1 MSVKKVKETT
11 SSKILNSDIYDITAF
26 VDDIKKKNIDGVDSS
41 KDTLLVGMYGYLGYQ
56 FASLLQNAIVTA
68 SELSNEAIPTR
79 AKFDRNVITHALSL
93 GVKKVAATAANM
105 KIILM
110 FPEKALRANM
120 IDGKF
125 IFRADTPLRFD
136 EYEFHTDY
144 DIEINYIN
152 LTDANN
158 GSDRDYVYTAKY
170 IMDFTNPISDI
181 DNPFLPP
188 VVIFNYLQDNMV
200 ALVTNIHQVY
210 YREIHEKIL
219 SNDVIANKTLNFSFE
234 DQMSHFMVEVTEP
247 SVSDTGEHNKVYL
260 TPVYDGLYN
269 QEIAEKKYCYYQYI
283 NPNTIRI
290 RFDPSH
296 YQPPANSDVD
306 IKLYTTSGNAGN
318 FEYSEEKTI
327 RLTSDKYT
335 NLYCIIAQRGDDGSC
350 GGLDRQDIK
359 SLQHIIPKEALS
371 RGCITTLTDLRNFFN
386 SLNNENSV
394 LHVFRKEDNILDRV
408 YYVYNLMKD
417 SERNIVP
424 TNTIPIYLE
433 STRRDDVNGK
443 IYLES
448 GTPIFYYK
456 FGEAKDDDTSSRI
469 PALIRKNYIGYL
481 EQKVANNETSYS
493 FYDTTGLTT
502 YQGTP
507 TDATLVDWYDNYKD
521 SFDPEVEMNAKG
533 ERHFEYKDPKPQ
545 LSYNFYHNASIYFKL
560 YWSKDIAKYL
570 EPKIFISS
578 SSVIDEEATKELY
591 DRWFFGTCT
600 DCNLIKNPIQLH
612 NIYTYMR
619 DAQNNNEI
627 CDFEFEFTY
636 TNGSITVTTHY
647 PMVNGRDTIDP
658 TKNSDQVPKFINEDR
673 DPETN
678 EITNISI
685 VPTRMGNLTK
695 VSFYRYRNENG
706 SVAAIG
712 CMMNSIIN
720 IKTST
725 DPETGQEY
733 PDVYGSSADFYL
745 WMTKVCWYDNTGKF
759 HGVHYSE
766 KVAYRWV
773 LVVDYLFKMH
783 NFNSYN
789 KYAFIDALFNNYIF
803 RRIITPQNDLLVLE
817 SINTIDV
824 YSYDG
829 QNSLSF
835 NDLNLTEGDLIR
847 YYLYSKDINNDS
859 NFIYTNPTTWPLG
872 EVLSI
877 SKNNGRIVSI
887 EVLTKNEE
895 LGEFVTHR
903 YRLPV
908 PGIDDKGET
917 GVNSLDENC
926 IILISK
932 VTKFLYTNPLSVILE
947 DDPTINSH
955 RITASYYLDII
966 NETRYQEFE
975 CINSR
980 SPIQFI
986 LSSIKTYRSS
996 YLSNNR
1002 YKYTIKIDIKPN
1014 TGTVD
1019 EDMVNRTQVIGV
1031 FYKKG
1036 TDETDEGRPIMYS
1049 IAKHKMVTKSYIN
1062 DEGNEVIEDVVAD
1075 TDGIHYEITLYTR
1088 PFTTSDKT
1096 DEDETNYRVDIIDDE
1111 NNVYMGSKKILE
1123 DIIQQVKDEYPST
1136 ATEQEINQEAS
1147 RRFFNEYNMYTAN
1160 SNYVRPTEMS
1170 TDDPYFPIDPET
1182 IDPSDLAKE
1191 LFYVNTIYMN
1201 LNTELKI
1208 YILYKYDDINT
1219 AKYTDGLSR
1228 EYLAVNIANRDA
1240 LYNSVSQNTVFI
1252 PPIQTGDPEKDMKP
1266 YILKNMVLT
1275 NVYNTYK
1282 GINLLYDYSNVMNS
1296 YVTALKT
1303 IDFFDPNCKLDD
1315 PIESYIVNRV
1325 PCVRYFYWNTEE
1337 RVLTFLKDMN
1347 MKINYV
1353 LDAIAPLEC
1362 TFGLDYKFFNTYGP
1376 SNMYHLTDDDGDP
1389 VGLIDNVALTMTFRA
1404 KFYNEDSD
1412 AASMIDPI
1420 KNTIKE
1426 YLEKLDQLDDI
1437 HFPNIT
1443 TLVESEYA
1451 EYLIYF
1457 EFVSFNIY
1465 DATNQHIITNENME
1479 MLAMVPEFLHVDT
1492 NDWNG
1497 KPYINIRIVT

>member
-1 MSVKKVKETT
+1 MSVKKTIETT

-26 VDDIKKKNIDGVDSS
+26 VDDIKKKNIDGVDNS
-41 KDTLLVGMYGYLGYQ
+41 KDTLMVGMYGYLGYQ

-105 KIILM
+105 KVIIM
-110 FPEKALRANM
+110 FPEKALRHNM

-136 EYEFHTDY
+136 EFEFHTDY
-144 DIEINYIN
+144 DIEINYIKLN
-152 LTDANN
+152 DVNN

-170 IMDFTNPISDI
+170 IMDYRNPISDI

-188 VVIFNYLQDNMV
+188 VPIFNYLEDNMV
-200 ALVTNIHQVY
+200 GIVTNIHQVH
-210 YREIHEKIL
+210 YREIHERIL
-219 SNDVIANKTLNFSFE
+219 TNDVVANKTINFTFE

-247 SVSDTGEHNKVYL
+247 SVSDTGEHKKVIL

-269 QEIAEKKYCYYQYI
+269 QEIAERKYCYYQYI

-327 RLTSDKYT
+327 RLTSDQYT
-335 NLYCIIAQRGDDGSC
+335 NLYCIIAQRGDDGSA
-350 GGLDRQDIK
+350 GGLDRQTIK
-359 SLQHIIPKEALS
+359 ELQHIIPKEALS

-417 SERNIVP
+417 SEKNIVP

-456 FGEAKDDDTSSRI
+456 YGGSTDDREMNKLV
-469 PALIRKNYIGYL
+469 PKLIRENFIGYL
-481 EQKVANNETSYS
+481 EQKIVNKITSYS
-493 FYDTTGLTT
+493 FYNDNDDDDDLTT
-502 YQGTP
+502 YNGTP
-507 TDATLVDWYDNYKD
+507 TDHAMQIWSENFPTA
-521 SFDPEVEMNAKG
+521 FDPNLEIIPYLVPG
-533 ERHFEYKDPKPQ
+533 EQFYITGKEKPATSYDFYK
-545 LSYNFYHNASIYFKL
+545 NASIYFKP
-560 YWSKDIAKYL
+560 YWSEAIDQYLYPHQKDL
-570 EPKIFISS
+570 
-578 SSVIDEEATKELY
+578 DDGTKLY
-591 DRWFFGTCT
+591 NDNRWFFGTCSR
-600 DCNLIKNPIQLH
+600 CNLTEIPLTLH
-612 NIYTYMR
+612 MLYTYMVEKLT
-619 DAQNNNEI
+619 DNSAI
-627 CDFEFEFTY
+627 CNFEFEFTE
-636 TNGSITVTTHY
+636 TRGSLTIVTHY
-647 PMVNGRDTIDP
+647 PMRDSDTIDP
-658 TKNSDQVPKFINEDR
+658 TDTNYGYIHETRIGKDVHLTDIYIPEDKLQFLSAVKFFRTRNAATNKKGDGCNFDAVLIRDNDNKVTTAKFYFWTVNVVFYDETGELHGSHYSGNTASRSFLVPDYLW
-673 DPETN
+673 
-678 EITNISI
+678 
-685 VPTRMGNLTK
+685 NLRP
-695 VSFYRYRNENG
+695 FDEENKKA
-706 SVAAIG
+706 VAEE
-712 CMMNSIIN
+712 IIN
-720 IKTST
+720 T
-725 DPETGQEY
+725 D
-733 PDVYGSSADFYL
+733 
-745 WMTKVCWYDNTGKF
+745 M
-759 HGVHYSE
+759 
-766 KVAYRWV
+766 
-773 LVVDYLFKMH
+773 
-783 NFNSYN
+783 
-789 KYAFIDALFNNYIF
+789 F
-803 RRIITPQNDLLVLE
+803 RRMLDMNNTLILDT
-817 SINTIDV
+817 INTIDV

-829 QNSLSF
+829 QGDYSF
-835 NDLNLTEGDLIR
+835 NDLTLTEGDLIR
-847 YYLYSKDINNDS
+847 FYRFNSDIANNNDDTKY
-859 NFIYTNPTTWPLG
+859 IYTDPTTWRLG

-877 SKNNGRIVSI
+877 EKNDGRIVSI
-887 EVLTKNEE
+887 EVLEKNEE
-895 LGEFVTHR
+895 SGEFVTNR
-903 YRLPV
+903 YKIPV
-908 PGIDDKGET
+908 PGVDDKGET
-917 GVNSLDENC
+917 GTNSLNSDC
-926 IILISK
+926 IVMICKIS
-932 VTKFLYTNPLSVILE
+932 KFLYTTPLSVILE

-1002 YKYTIKIDIKPN
+1002 YKYTIKINIKPN

-1019 EDMVNRTQVIGV
+1019 ANMVNRTQVIGV

-1036 TDETDEGRPIMYS
+1036 TDETAEPRPIMYS
-1049 IAKHKMVTKSYIN
+1049 IAKHKMLTKSYV
-1062 DEGNEVIEDVVAD
+1062 DEEGNEVIEDVVAD

-1096 DEDETNYRVDIIDDE
+1096 DSTDDNYRVDIIDDE
-1111 NNVYMGSKKILE
+1111 NNVYMGSKKFIE
-1123 DIIQQVKDEYPST
+1123 DIKAGYNNPDT
-1136 ATEQEINQEAS
+1136 TDKAACAQE
-1147 RRFFNEYNMYTAN
+1147 FFDNYNMYTAN
-1160 SNYVRPTEMS
+1160 SNFVRPTEMS
-1170 TDDPYFPIDPET
+1170 TDDPFFPIDPDT
-1182 IDPSDLAKE
+1182 IDIDTLAKE
-1191 LFYVNTIYMN
+1191 QFYVNTIYMN
-1201 LNTELKI
+1201 LNTMLKI
-1208 YILYKYDDINT
+1208 YILYKYDDTNT
-1219 AKYTDGLSR
+1219 PRYTDGLTR
-1228 EYLAVNIANRDA
+1228 EYLAVNILNRDA
-1240 LYNSVSQNTVFI
+1240 LYNSVSQKTMFV
-1252 PPIQTGDPEKDMKP
+1252 PPLAGKDPTEPDYMKP
-1266 YILKNMVLT
+1266 YSLREMVLT
-1275 NVYNTYK
+1275 NVYNTHK

-1296 YVTALKT
+1296 YVTAMKT
-1303 IDFFDPNCKLDD
+1303 LDIFNPAPQRSD
-1315 PIESYIVNRV
+1315 VIESYIVNRV

-1347 MKINYV
+1347 AKINYV

-1376 SNMYHLTDDDGDP
+1376 SNMYHLTDDDGDILP
-1389 VGLIDNVALTMTFRA
+1389 EKIDNVALTMTFRA

-1420 KNTIKE
+1420 KNTIKD
-1426 YLEKLDQLDDI
+1426 YLEKLDQLDDV

-1443 TLVESEYA
+1443 TLVETEYA

-1465 DATNQHIITNENME
+1465 DARNQHIITNEDME